1 MNAMEART
9 VNIADL
15 EQPYA
20 DLKTRHARAEGRLLV
35 SMQASG
41 QKTPLFIIAGSAP
54 GRYVVVDGHKRVR
67 ALKALKADVAQAHV
81 WPLDAQ
87 QALARAYRMQQGSWN
102 ALEEAALVEEL
113 HRGAKWSLHQ
123 VADGLERTASW
134 ASRRLGLIEGLF
146 GREVSAAVG
155 ARQQRGCRA
164 FEREAGRGIIH
175 DPSDSSAL

>member
-1 MNAMEART
+1 MAAMEARS

-20 DLKTRHARAEGRLLV
+20 DLKTRQVRMEGRLLV

-41 QKTPLFIIAGSAP
+41 QKTPLFVIAGSAP
-54 GRYVVVDGHKRVR
+54 GRYAVVDGHKRVR
-67 ALKALKADVAQAHV
+67 ALNALKADVAQAHV

-113 HRGAKWSLHQ
+113 HRGAKWSLRRI
-123 VADGLERTASW
+123 GEELERT
-134 ASRRLGLIEGLF
+134 
-146 GREVSAAVG
+146 
-155 ARQQRGCRA
+155 
-164 FEREAGRGIIH
+164 
-175 DPSDSSAL
+175 